1 MMYENDKL
9 NIPEKYRNMSV
20 SELRC
25 EKERIYA
32 QIKRNSSDALVEKSE
47 NKRKNVKF
55 NFQLYLKKGVK
66 IRNGF

>member
-32 QIKRNSSDALVEKSE
+32 QIKRNSSEALVEKGE
-47 NKRKNVKF
+47 YKRKNVMF
-55 NFQLYLKKGVK
+55 NF
-66 IRNGF
+66 

>member
-25 EKERIYA
+25 EKERVYA
-32 QIKRNSSDALVEKSE
+32 QIKKNTSDKLVEKSE
-47 NKRKNVKF
+47 YKRKNVKF
-55 NFQLYLKKGVK
+55 NF
-66 IRNGF
+66 

>member
-32 QIKRNSSDALVEKSE
+32 QIKRNSSVALVEKSE